1 MKKTTIIASLAVL
14 ASAATLTAFALGGA
28 GKFGDVR
35 VNADPVEYS
44 VTFDESNKT
53 TVEAVGNNYAICTT
67 TVAGNKVGM
76 MGRGKTTGLGLTVCG
91 VKFNA
96 LLLYGTGAGVY
107 DFGHITGFTAVFD
120 GGDLTLVWEDENG
133 MYDGNLESGKRFN
146 VTCTPSGN
154 PQITGYGTTVTSL
167 TVHYIC

>member
-1 MKKTTIIASLAVL
+1 MKKGFMLVLGGVSACAVL
-14 ASAATLTAFALGGA
+14 AGVLAFSGPIRFNDLQVHA
-28 GKFGDVR
+28 
-35 VNADPVEYS
+35 NPVEYS
-44 VTFDESNKT
+44 VTFDGSDKT

-67 TVAGNKVGM
+67 TAAGNKVGM

-120 GGDLTLVWEDENG
+120 GEDLTLVWEDENG
-133 MYDGNLESGKRFN
+133 MYDGQLESGKRFN

-154 PQITGYGTTVTSL
+154 PQFTGFGTTVTSL
-167 TVHYIC
+167 TVHYTC